1 MNLEDLKRSIRSRST
16 DDLEE
21 RIKQIR
27 ANRRNRKPKDAEKR
41 IKMEK
46 TKEQKLASAFAGM
59 TDEEKRALFEELTG
73 EKA

>member
-27 ANRRNRKPKDAEKR
+27 ANRRNRQPKDAEKR
-41 IKMEK
+41 IKAEK
-46 TKEQKLASAFAGM
+46 TKEQKLSSVFAGM
-59 TDEEKRALFEELTG
+59 TDEEKRALFEELTR